1 MEGRDSGRRVLDETV
16 VLIDVCNR
24 VVQHSSSTSAFWRLA
39 VVVVC
44 FPSSCASWAEV
55 QSRRITWTRFS
66 PSLM

>member
-16 VLIDVCNR
+16 VLIDVCHR

-44 FPSSCASWAEV
+44 SQSSCASWVEV
-55 QSRRITWTRFS
+55 QSQRITWTRFS
-66 PSLM
+66 PSLV